1 VRQISTILASQ
12 KARGKRQEA
21 RGKAKG
27 KRQEARGKR
36 QEAKGKRQ
44 EARGKR
50 QEARGKRQEARGK
63 RQEARGKRQE
73 ARGKRQ
79 EARGKSEEGL
89 GDFTFLYTVWFY
101 CVHLLISSL
110 SVFSV
115 PLWFFCSFIGIIFYF
130 LSFHNDYHY
139 LFWDNLFLGS
149 PFGEFSSSTFL

>member
-1 VRQISTILASQ
+1 VKSE
-12 KARGKRQEA
+12 EA
-21 RGKAKG
+21 RGKS
-27 KRQEARGKR
+27 E
-36 QEAKGKRQ
+36 

-50 QEARGKRQEARGK
+50 QEARGKSEEARGK
-63 RQEARGKRQE
+63 RQEARGKSEE
-73 ARGKRQ
+73 ARGKSE

-89 GDFTFLYTVWFY
+89 GDFTFLYTVRFY

-139 LFWDNLFLGS
+139 FFGTIYFLEVPS
-149 PFGEFSSSTFL
+149 VNFLAVHFIKIL

>member
-21 RGKAKG
+21 RGKRQG

-79 EARGKSEEGL
+79 GKRQEAR
-89 GDFTFLYTVWFY
+89 DTVWFY

>member
-1 VRQISTILASQ
+1 
-12 KARGKRQEA
+12 
-21 RGKAKG
+21 
-27 KRQEARGKR
+27 
-36 QEAKGKRQ
+36 
-44 EARGKR
+44 RGKR

-63 RQEARGKRQE
+63 AK
-73 ARGKRQ
+73 GKRQ

-89 GDFTFLYTVWFY
+89 GDFTFLYTVRFY

-139 LFWDNLFLGS
+139 FFWDNLFLGS
-149 PFGEFSSSTFL
+149 PFGEFSSSTFYKDFVNLCKKRKS